1 MLKTQAMAITD
12 YLPISFAGA
21 QARPLSVLKVL
32 PGVFPSCNQNFSHNQ
47 VSSEVKYHELLMMTY
62 QIS

>member
-1 MLKTQAMAITD
+1 MDHFAKAVND

-32 PGVFPSCNQNFSHNQ
+32 PGVFPSHNQKYFHNQ
-47 VSSEVKYHELLMMTY
+47 VSSEVKYHELIMMTY